1 MAVFEGVDA
10 LLPKE
15 TAWFGLEV
23 AGDVG
28 EYTLLVYLLSDF
40 EKVFE
45 CFFCI
50 EFAHN
55 PRDVAW
61 FRAECS
67 QLAAKENIIP
77 LGCLD
82 GVAISL
88 VVDSYD
94 IGTAREGDFDSI
106 VSSADGIKRTEASF
120 YDLDFC
126 FRLREPVRVVAS

>member
-1 MAVFEGVDA
+1 MAVFEGVNA

-15 TAWFGLEV
+15 TARFGLDV
-23 AGDVG
+23 AGDVR
-28 EYTLLVYLLSDF
+28 EYTLLVDLFGDF

-82 GVAISL
+82 GVSISF

-94 IGTAREGDFDSI
+94 IGTARERNLDSK

-120 YDLDFC
+120 HDFDFC